1 MKTPYLV
8 ELEQLE
14 QLKKML
20 ESMGVHLHYE
30 GFFETPLKSER
41 EDISYYINL
50 LANKWDWKKDKMD
63 GFLGKVYDINP
74 GAAIS
79 IMLKEIAI
87 TLDKK
92 YGDHI
97 KNSPQIYAFSLA
109 SGQVIQLDKTNIKT
123 FKSFAAFR
131 SKEDAEFAVKILS
144 GLINEIF

>member
-1 MKTPYLV
+1 MEKLH
-8 ELEQLE
+8 LEQLKQLE
-14 QLKKML
+14 QLF
-20 ESMGVHLHYE
+20 ESMGIHLRYE
-30 GFFETPLKSER
+30 DFFETSLKSER

-131 SKEDAEFAVKILS
+131 SKEDVEFAVKILG
-144 GLINEIF
+144 GLIDEIF

>member
-1 MKTPYLV
+1 MKTPHLV

-14 QLKKML
+14 QVGKML

-30 GFFETPLKSER
+30 GFFETSLKSER
-41 EDISYYINL
+41 EDINYYINL

-131 SKEDAEFAVKILS
+131 SKEDVEFAVKILG
-144 GLINEIF
+144 GLIDEIF

>member
-1 MKTPYLV
+1 MEKLH
-8 ELEQLE
+8 LEQLKQLE
-14 QLKKML
+14 QLF

-41 EDISYYINL
+41 EDINYYINL
-50 LANKWDWKKDKMD
+50 LANKHDWKKDKMD

-92 YGDHI
+92 YSDHI

-109 SGQVIQLDKTNIKT
+109 SGKVIQLDKTNIKT
-123 FKSFAAFR
+123 FKAFAAFR
-131 SKEDAEFAVKILS
+131 SKEDVEFAVKILG
-144 GLINEIF
+144 GLIDEIF